1 MTINQAI
8 AAASG
13 RHYMYYGGGGG
24 WQRADGQTRWPTEY
38 WAGRAA
44 VRDARIAFVLEHAAG
59 LSPARAAGTAFNCA
73 PASGRW
79 QDAARAMVR
88 A

>member
-1 MTINQAI
+1 MTLEQAI

-13 RHYMYYGGGGG
+13 QHYMYFDGQ
-24 WQRADGQTRWPTEY
+24 WWRADGPRRWPTEY

-44 VRDARIAFVLEHAAG
+44 VRDARIAYVLEHAAG
-59 LSPARAAGTAFNCA
+59 LSPARAADVAINSA

-79 QDAARAMVR
+79 HDVARAMVR

>member
-8 AAASG
+8 AAAAG
-13 RHYMYYGGGGG
+13 RHYMYNDGG
-24 WQRADGQTRWPTEY
+24 WMRADGQTRWPTDY

-59 LSPARAAGTAFNCA
+59 MAPARAADTAANAA
-73 PASGRW
+73 PADGRW
-79 QDAARAMVR
+79 QDVARAMVG